1 MFFSLHENS
10 SEKFKYMGCKM
21 PKSDPYA
28 LLYIAPSRLPGFYE
42 PKVSESDAYAPAAMP
57 AERNNNTA
65 KRYGFAVLY
74 IMYGSLISR
83 MRFSSCDKQT
93 QPPLQQVQ
101 ATSQP
106 MPRRQE
112 SPLCGAIA
120 DRTSRQECACRRELS
135 AHATHSRRDQS

>member
-1 MFFSLHENS
+1 MFFAISHIFFSLHENS
-10 SEKFKYMGCKM
+10 SEKFKYMGCQM
-21 PKSDPYA
+21 PKSDPYT
-28 LLYIAPSRLPGFYE
+28 LLYIASSRLPGFYE

-112 SPLCGAIA
+112 FPLCGAIA
-120 DRTSRQECACRRELS
+120 DRTSRRAYACRREL
-135 AHATHSRRDQS
+135 